1 MKIINSNEQ
10 GFSPVEVLLVLITL
24 IIIGTAGYFVAK
36 HIDSNKTTP
45 STNSANSLNTGWLSY
60 SDSVISIKYPN
71 TWAEGTSPS
80 GVAGSIEVSPKQP
93 TAQTY
98 YSTPGATNGGKVF
111 YELDFYENTPNG
123 TGVATDC
130 TTTACDIL
138 ATYPLSIKND
148 SNAKLIIYN
157 ATNQN
162 QIFTNSAVVDD
173 STAKVGSTTFKEGLT
188 VNGKTLIIQ
197 GLPIYI
203 EGNSVAS
210 DLATASV
217 NNLAQFEQSSDFQ
230 NSIKVLNSLVV
241 K

>member
-1 MKIINSNEQ
+1 M
-10 GFSPVEVLLVLITL
+10 
-24 IIIGTAGYFVAK
+24 
-36 HIDSNKTTP
+36 
-45 STNSANSLNTGWLSY
+45 
-60 SDSVISIKYPN
+60 
-71 TWAEGTSPS
+71 
-80 GVAGSIEVSPKQP
+80 
-93 TAQTY
+93 
-98 YSTPGATNGGKVF
+98 
-111 YELDFYENTPNG
+111 
-123 TGVATDC
+123 
-130 TTTACDIL
+130 
-138 ATYPLSIKND
+138 
-148 SNAKLIIYN
+148 IIYN